1 MSEDVVV
8 SIFDENNNIEEEN
21 LLLGKVSD
29 FLVKKSDWNP
39 FSHCLIMS
47 K

>member
-1 MSEDVVV
+1 MV

-29 FLVKKSDWNP
+29 FLVKSQTGP
-39 FSHCLIMS
+39 HFPIT
-47 K
+47 

>member
-21 LLLGKVSD
+21 LLLGKVSA
-29 FLVKKSDWNP
+29 FWWKSQTGTHFP
-39 FSHCLIMS
+39 IT
-47 K
+47 